1 MADILTAEQR
11 KVCMQAVRDRD
22 TTPEMRVRRLAHSMG
37 YRYALHA
44 KSLPGKPD
52 LVFVSR
58 RKIIFV
64 HGCFWHKHK
73 CRHGRISP
81 VTNSDYWNGKRD
93 KSKERDREHIKSLRK
108 DGWEVLVIWECW
120 TRDIDSLRGRLEAF
134 L

>member
-1 MADILTAEQR
+1 MTDTLTAEQR
-11 KVCMQAVRDRD
+11 KACMQAVKGKD
-22 TTPEMRVRRLAHSMG
+22 TTPEMSVRKLAHAMG

-58 RKIIFV
+58 KKIIFV
-64 HGCFWHKHK
+64 HGCFWHKHN

-81 VTNSDYWNGKRD
+81 VNNSDYWSGKR
-93 KSKERDREHIKSLRK
+93 KRNAERDKEHIQALRRE
-108 DGWEVLVIWECW
+108 GWKVLVIWECW
-120 TRDIDSLRGRLEAF
+120 TRDADSLSKRLEAF